1 VFGLNPRLSPS
12 GEESFESSVPEPS
25 DRHA

>member
-1 VFGLNPRLSPS
+1 VFGLNPRLSPG